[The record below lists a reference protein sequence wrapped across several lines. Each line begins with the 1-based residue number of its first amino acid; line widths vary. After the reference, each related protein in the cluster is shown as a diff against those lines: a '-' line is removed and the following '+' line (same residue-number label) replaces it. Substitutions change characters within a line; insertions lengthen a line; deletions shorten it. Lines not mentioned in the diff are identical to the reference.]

1 MLTNEQLEEIQA
13 LAQADIRNAGF
24 WNLDLRMA
32 LMKTCDNR
40 VIEEMAKEILSL
52 RAVIIPP
59 SSNSLVWIGI
69 DWAKGYNLHDLK
81 PIMRDDTPEEFKR
94 LFECRW
100 LPESKGK

>member
-1 MLTNEQLEEIQA
+1 MLTNEKLQEIKE
-13 LAQADIRNAGF
+13 LAQKANYKPDDGLLAEY
-24 WNLDLRMA
+24 LA
-32 LMKTCDNR
+32 TACDSEI
-40 VIEEMAKEILSL
+40 IEEMAKEILSL

-81 PIMRDDTPEEFKR
+81 PIMRDYTPEEFKR

-100 LPESKGK
+100 LPESKGE

>member
-1 MLTNEQLEEIQA
+1 MLTNEKLQQIKE
-13 LAQADIRNAGF
+13 LAQKANYKPDDRLLAVC
-24 WNLDLRMA
+24 LA
-32 LMKTCDNR
+32 AACDSEI
-40 VIEEMAKEILSL
+40 IEEMAKEILSL

-100 LPESKGK
+100 LPESKGE